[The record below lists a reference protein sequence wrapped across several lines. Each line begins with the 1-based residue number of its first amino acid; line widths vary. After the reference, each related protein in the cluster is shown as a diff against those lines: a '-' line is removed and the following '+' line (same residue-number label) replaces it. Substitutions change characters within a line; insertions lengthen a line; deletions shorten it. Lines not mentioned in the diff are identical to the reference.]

1 MESQELV
8 KIISK
13 QASALKAENIKVLEL
28 QGISSI
34 ADFFVVCHGNSDRQV
49 RAIAER
55 VIDELKKVGRR
66 PLSIEGREEGHW
78 VLVDYGEVV
87 LHVFD
92 EESRKHYDLEGFWDQ
107 VPRLRLRL
115 ASSKPRK
122 KKPSK
127 KKITKKPAKRVSKV
141 KKK

>member
-8 KIISK
+8 KIIST
-13 QASALKAENIKVLEL
+13 QASALKAENIKVLDL
-28 QGISSI
+28 QKVSSI
-34 ADFFVVCHGNSDRQV
+34 ADYFVVCSGSSDRQV

-55 VIDELKKVGRR
+55 VIDELKKQGRR
-66 PLSIEGREEGHW
+66 PLSVEGREEGRW

-92 EESRKHYDLEGFWDQ
+92 EENRKHYDLEGFWDK
-107 VPRLRLRL
+107 VPRLRV
-115 ASSKPRK
+115 ASSKPRRK
-122 KKPSK
+122 SPVK
-127 KKITKKPAKRVSKV
+127 KKPAKKRPAKKISKA